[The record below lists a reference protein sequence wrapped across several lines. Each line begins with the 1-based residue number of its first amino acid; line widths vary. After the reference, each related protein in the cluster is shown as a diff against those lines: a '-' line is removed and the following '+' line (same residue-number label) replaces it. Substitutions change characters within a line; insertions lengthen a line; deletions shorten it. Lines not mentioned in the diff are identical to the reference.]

1 MAKVIQV
8 RDVPDEVRDALA
20 AAAAEEGL
28 SLSRYVRRELEAIAR
43 RRASIAHNQRV
54 LREAHEKIGPTS
66 VTREETVRAIRE
78 GREERW
84 TGE

>member
-28 SLSRYVRRELEAIAR
+28 SLSRYVRRELEEIAR
-43 RRASIAHNQRV
+43 RRAAIAHNEQV
-54 LREAHEKIGPTS
+54 LREAWQAIGPTR
-66 VTREETVRAIRE
+66 VARGDTLRAIHE
-78 GREERW
+78 AREERW
-84 TGE
+84 AEE

>member
-28 SLSRYVRRELEAIAR
+28 SLSRYVRRELEEIAR
-43 RRASIAHNQRV
+43 RRAAIAHNERV
-54 LREAHEKIGPTS
+54 LREAWETIGPTQVS
-66 VTREETVRAIRE
+66 PGDTLRAIHE

-84 TGE
+84 AEE